1 MSRTTEATRAQG
13 TSLKTVDRRI
23 VIGATRAAT
32 PTMSRALKIL
42 LPTTLP
48 TARSGV
54 PLRAETTLTQSS
66 GMEVP
71 RATMVSPM
79 TIWGTRSRSATAT
92 APSVSRSAPQRTSTT
107 PTTIHKAFSNILF
120 FLLYFYFFNDVSLG
134 LSVLGRSEIRI
145 RQKAKSVSPMQKY
158 EKTLNA
164 KTFRAHFSLFDY
176 KGKEQATRRGQTSC
190 L

>member
-120 FLLYFYFFNDVSLG
+120 FLFYFYFFNDVFPRPLG
-134 LSVLGRSEIRI
+134 SWRKRDSHPPKGEKRIPDAKIRKNPECQNI
-145 RQKAKSVSPMQKY
+145 QGS
-158 EKTLNA
+158 
-164 KTFRAHFSLFDY
+164 FFSF
-176 KGKEQATRRGQTSC
+176 
-190 L
+190 